1 MADALIPATAP
12 TGQSGRPDPADDE
25 GRPRPGDLVVGVDG
39 SPESFAALRWALSE
53 ASLLRRHVTVVY
65 GWTHSW
71 DMGSQPDDDEAWAGV
86 SDRISRRLHDWAAKA
101 CEGVAITPQE
111 LSLVSVHSSGTAAL
125 LKLGS
130 SAQQIVVGRRSLGRV
145 ARWFTGSLSA
155 SLAEEAKVPVTIV
168 RTHADDR
175 EVRNAIAAA
184 LSPAAPSLPSLS
196 VVHDAGVRPASPR
209 TAVVVGVDGS
219 APSRRALRF
228 AADTARAHG
237 APLHVLFCWQ
247 LRDLGEIPGY
257 ENAVAPL
264 DVAQGHAESVV
275 RRIVGE
281 AGLADDVH
289 PLAHAF
295 HIPAAKGLIDASRYA
310 SRVVVGSRGL
320 NGLDAH
326 FMGSVSRQVVSLA
339 ECTVTV
345 VH

>member
-1 MADALIPATAP
+1 MPATVP
-12 TGQSGRPDPADDE
+12 TGRSGLDARY
-25 GRPRPGDLVVGVDG
+25 GRSRSGDVVVGVDG

-53 ASLLRRHVTVVY
+53 ASALGLPITVVY

-71 DMGSQPDDDEAWAGV
+71 DMGPQPDDDTAWEAV
-86 SDRISRRLHDWAAKA
+86 SDRISRRLREWASKA
-101 CEGVAITPQE
+101 CEGVAISPEE
-111 LSLVSVHSSGTAAL
+111 LSLVSVHSSGTSAL
-125 LKLGS
+125 LRLGS

-155 SLAEEAKVPVTIV
+155 SLAEEARVPVTIV

-175 EVRNAIAAA
+175 EVRDAIATA
-184 LSPAAPSLPSLS
+184 LSPDPSSSGAPGEKAGDEAPGTARAAI
-196 VVHDAGVRPASPR
+196 
-209 TAVVVGVDGS
+209 VVGLDGS
-219 APSRRALRF
+219 PSSRRALRF
-228 AADTARAHG
+228 AAEAARVHAR
-237 APLHVLFCWQ
+237 PLHALFCWQ

-264 DVAQGHAESVV
+264 DAAQRHAESVI
-275 RRIVGE
+275 RRVVQETGI
-281 AGLADDVH
+281 DDRTPPV
-289 PLAHAF
+289 LHAF

-320 NGLDAH
+320 SGLDAH